1 MLLSVSSSLYYC
13 SCGYQKKT
21 AVPFAVYMCVLES
34 QVLRDEVNDIGNI
47 GKYEMICECG
57 CSIFCLK
64 PYR

>member
-1 MLLSVSSSLYYC
+1 MLLSVSSSLYYS

-34 QVLRDEVNDIGNI
+34 QVLRNEVKDI

-57 CSIFCLK
+57 CSLFGLK
-64 PYR
+64 RHR